1 MLMKYQLLK
10 ALNLFSKICI
20 FFIFSSNFCF
30 SNSIDYILISKSKRE
45 LSIIKKDKVIET
57 FKVSLGFEPIGKKTK
72 QGDGKT
78 PEGLY
83 YIEKKVSNSAFFLAL
98 KISYPNPWDIRQAIT
113 RGHHPGGQIMI
124 HGVPNKNFDKNYHN
138 IRNDWTDG
146 CIAINN
152 SQMKFLWNKTDI
164 GIPVLIKK

>member
-1 MLMKYQLLK
+1 MLITL
-10 ALNLFSKICI
+10 
-20 FFIFSSNFCF
+20 SNFCY
-30 SNSIDYILISKSKRE
+30 STTPNYILVDKSSRK
-45 LSIIKKDKVIET
+45 LSIIDGESILKT
-57 FKVSLGFEPIGKKTK
+57 FDVSLGFEPIGKKKK

-83 YIEKKVSNSAFFLAL
+83 YIERKLNNSAFYLAL
-98 KISYPNPWDIRQAIT
+98 KISYPNAWDIRQALT
-113 RGHHPGGQIMI
+113 NGYHPGGQIMI

-164 GIPVLIKK
+164 GIPGLIKK